1 MLIQWRNIYIPSS
14 WTIAFFINKSNF
26 YQRCVFYL
34 SNVISRST
42 VWKQIIC
49 EVMLYISSQN
59 LTVKCDLYW
68 KLALC
73 TDTLI
78 SQFMKT
84 FLNKLKAVTCLYS
97 NKYMYIFHTH
107 THTHTYIY
115 IYICIK
121 YKVESFKLRGEG
133 GRRVTRSC

>member
-1 MLIQWRNIYIPSS
+1 MLIQLRNIYIPSS

-34 SNVISRST
+34 SNIISRST

-49 EVMLYISSQN
+49 EVMLYISCQN

-73 TDTLI
+73 TDILI
-78 SQFMKT
+78 SQFVKT

-97 NKYMYIFHTH
+97 NKYMYIFC
-107 THTHTYIY
+107 IY
-115 IYICIK
+115 IYIL

-133 GRRVTRSC
+133 ERRVTKSC